1 MKTIERNSLKE
12 GDEVIVKST
21 FGHGRSSSFFKAK
34 VTVVKEDAVYV
45 DFPVLKSLKINWSK
59 IYGQDKG
66 YYTYSTG
73 RQYYSLITEDEMKE
87 LQAKEAKE
95 QADIKYIQGS
105 KLKLNDAIRYMKAD
119 DLEKIMAV
127 VKELGYEVVER

>member
-1 MKTIERNSLKE
+1 MKTIERNSLKK

-21 FGHGRSSSFFKAK
+21 FGNGRSFSFSKAK

-45 DFPVLKSLKINWSK
+45 DFPALKSLKINWSK

-73 RQYYSLITEDEMKE
+73 RQHYSLITEDEMKE